1 MTQHRPDIGFIP
13 TPTVVV
19 EGMLDLLQVTP
30 QDVIYDLGCGDG
42 RILIAAAQRFG
53 AHGVGIDVDGDRIQE
68 ATAHAIAAGVNDRVT
83 FYHQNLYESDFSTAT
98 IVILYLLTHLNLKLK
113 PHLFRQLQPGTRIV
127 SHDFDMGD
135 WTPEKVIQIA
145 IEADETA
152 TLYYWVMPSN
162 PPIRDQLGDQF

>member
-1 MTQHRPDIGFIP
+1 MTHHKPDIGFIP
-13 TPTVVV
+13 TPQAVL

-53 AHGVGIDVDGDRIQE
+53 AQGVGIDVDRDRIQE
-68 ATAHAIAAGVNDRVT
+68 ATANAIAAGVGDRVT
-83 FYHQNLYESDFSTAT
+83 FHHQNLYESDFRPAT

-113 PHLFRQLQPGTRIV
+113 PQLLAQLKPGTRVV

-135 WTPEKVIQIA
+135 WLPDQVIQIP
-145 IEADETA
+145 IEADEIA
-152 TLYYWVMPSN
+152 TLYYWVIPPSSVMS
-162 PPIRDQLGDQF
+162 DQF